1 MMHNRL
7 KRMFSI
13 LTALIPLSLGGCAGL
28 EKSAS
33 KVPERPFVFHL
44 AVNDIVDLHTGEKL
58 SFDALMEELA
68 KVRVIYVG
76 EVHSREADH
85 EVQRRIVEWLW
96 RRGRR
101 IGVGL
106 EMLPRSTQEN
116 LDRWVRG
123 DLDEAAFLKA
133 VDWEGNWGFP
143 FSLYRPLFGFARE
156 KSIPMRA
163 LNAPPAVVRQVSR
176 HGLASLSDEQRR
188 EIARHFDVND
198 AAHRAYIEQ
207 QYHAHTPG
215 NIRDAKTFYE
225 AQVVWEETM
234 AESLA
239 LWLVQEPLDHV
250 VVLAGK
256 GHVNQRFGI
265 PERVRRRVAHDY
277 AVVLPTA
284 MNEEPEHLTAEAGDF
299 LIVTAEAKPF
309 PGHGRRLG
317 VRLESAAIGAGLRVV
332 EVVPGSRAEQAGFQP
347 GDRIVAVDGEDVRD
361 WQALHQ
367 RVQRPASTMVFTLER
382 EGRRIEAVVRFEP

>member
-13 LTALIPLSLGGCAGL
+13 LAAVVPLFLWGCAGL
-28 EKSAS
+28 EKGPS
-33 KVPERPFVFHL
+33 KTPATPSVFQP
-44 AVNDIVDLHTGEKL
+44 AVNDIVDLRTGAKL

-85 EVQRRIVEWLW
+85 EVQRRIVEGLW
-96 RRGRR
+96 RRGRN

-106 EMLPRSTQEN
+106 EMLPRSTQEDV
-116 LDRWVRG
+116 DRWVRG

-133 VDWEGNWGFP
+133 VDWERHWGFP
-143 FSLYRPLFGFARE
+143 FSLYRPLFILARE

-176 HGLASLSDEQRR
+176 QGLASLSDAQRLD
-188 EIARHFDVND
+188 IARHFDLGD

-207 QYHAHTPG
+207 EYRAHASG
-215 NIRDAKTFYE
+215 SIRDAQSFYE

-239 LWLVQEPLDHV
+239 VWLVEEPLDHV

-256 GHVNQRFGI
+256 GHVHQRFGI
-265 PERVRRRVAHDY
+265 PERVRRRVEHRY

-284 MNEEPEHLTAEAGDF
+284 LTEEPERLTAQAGDF
-299 LIVTAEAKPF
+299 LIVTAEEKPF

-317 VRLESAAIGAGLRVV
+317 VRLDSAAAEAGLRVV
-332 EVVPGSRAEQAGFQP
+332 EVVPGSRAERAGFRP
-347 GDRIVAVDGEDVRD
+347 GDRIVAVNGEPVSDVH
-361 WQALHQ
+361 ALHQ
-367 RVQRPASTMVFTLER
+367 RVQGLASTMVFTLER